1 MEARALLSSLAPEQS
16 RFVRFARLRVAT
28 EADGEDIVQR
38 ALLRAAAGAGS
49 LEDPALVRAWFYRIL
64 RRTIVDHHR
73 ARAREA
79 TRAEAA
85 GELAEVARSE
95 QAGAASVACPCTL
108 RLLSEMRPAYAEIV
122 QRIDLNGENP
132 HVVAE
137 SLGITPANLHVRL
150 HRARQT
156 LRTRVESCCG
166 VTSIHACLDCTC
178 DTTLRRICAH
188 TS

>member
-1 MEARALLSSLAPEQS
+1 MEARALLSSLASEQP

-28 EADGEDIVQR
+28 DADGEDIVQR

-49 LEDPALVRAWFYRIL
+49 LEDPALARAWFYRIL

-73 ARAREA
+73 ARARDA
-79 TRAEAA
+79 ARTEAA

-95 QAGAASVACPCTL
+95 QPSAVSPCPCTL
-108 RLLSEMRPAYAEIV
+108 RLLSDMRPAYAEIV
-122 QRIDLNGENP
+122 QRIDLNGEAA

-150 HRARQT
+150 HRARHT
-156 LRTRVESCCG
+156 LRTKVEARCG
-166 VTSIHACLDCTC
+166 VSSIHACLDCTC
-178 DTTLRRICAH
+178 DPTHRCRDGAL
-188 TS
+188 